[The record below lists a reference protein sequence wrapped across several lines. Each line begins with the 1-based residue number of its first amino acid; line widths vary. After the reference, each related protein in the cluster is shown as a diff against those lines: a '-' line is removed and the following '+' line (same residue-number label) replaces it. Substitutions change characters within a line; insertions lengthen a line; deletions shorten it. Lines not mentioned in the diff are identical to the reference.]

1 MPASRRARAITFA
14 TRSWPSSPGLAT
26 STRILRS
33 GMRSF
38 NHRGGECRK
47 SGQNAEA
54 RIIWCAAL
62 AAVFEVDAAIRRDPL
77 DCFIL
82 DRFDVQAA
90 PEIPAGYAAVGFPG
104 FGDFF
109 HLRWSGEFDFSGP
122 QFSGGCFPLLARGF
136 WRVDFLL
143 TVQVMLEHRHS
154 YAVVAGGQ
162 DVLALQGEYEKHVG
176 GPHADAFYLRQVR
189 DDFIVG
195 LLGQACE
202 IEQTRGHLYRQ
213 VFQVR

>member
-1 MPASRRARAITFA
+1 MQ
-14 TRSWPSSPGLAT
+14 
-26 STRILRS
+26 
-33 GMRSF
+33 
-38 NHRGGECRK
+38 K

-54 RIIWCAAL
+54 RIICCAAL

-90 PEIPAGYAAVGFPG
+90 PEIPAGYAAVGLPG

-136 WRVDFLL
+136 WRGDFLL

-162 DVLALQGEYEKHVG
+162 DVFALQAEHEEHVG
-176 GPHADAFYLRQVR
+176 GPHADAFHLGEVR
-189 DDFIVG
+189 DDFVVG
-195 LLGQACE
+195 LLGEARE
-202 IEQTRGHLYRQ
+202 IEETGGYLCRQ
-213 VFQVR
+213 VFQIR